1 MARNMSLFSPLIAA
15 KRKNGRETKIAV
27 DASGSE
33 CLRLK
38 YNAILTINN
47 EINRKVVYRISM
59 GKVRMSPLSSS

>member
-47 EINRKVVYRISM
+47 ERNKEVVY
-59 GKVRMSPLSSS
+59 